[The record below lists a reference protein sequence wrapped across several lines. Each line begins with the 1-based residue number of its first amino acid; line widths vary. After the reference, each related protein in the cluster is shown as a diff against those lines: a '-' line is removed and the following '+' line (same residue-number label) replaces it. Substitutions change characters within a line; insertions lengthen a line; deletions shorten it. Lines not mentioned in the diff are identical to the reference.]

1 MSDDSLDDLADEVSK
16 RRIFYLVWLGINK
29 PELLEHVSED
39 SLTEVL
45 AVLSSSDWRI
55 KAYAMLVLGMIA
67 SRGVKLPSYFIPEV
81 TKLLSDPNEFVRSG
95 AAWVLGRAGNASSSI
110 RNCRDVYDSLSQ
122 LLSDRSWVVRAA
134 AVKSLGEIHRGC
146 GRLRNVVR
154 DRLYGVLVSDKNS
167 IVRRVAYDALKNLGE

>member
-1 MSDDSLDDLADEVSK
+1 MSSDFFDDFAGEVSK

-45 AVLSSSDWRI
+45 AVLGSSDWRI
-55 KAYAMLVLGMIA
+55 KAYAMLVLGMVA
-67 SRGVKLPSYFIPEV
+67 SRGVKLPRYLISEV

-95 AAWVLGRAGNASSSI
+95 AAWVLGWAGNSS
-110 RNCRDVYDSLSQ
+110 NGVEDCRVVYDTLSQ

-134 AVKSLGEIHRGC
+134 AVKSLSEIHKEC
-146 GRLRNVVR
+146 GVLRDLVK
-154 DRLYGVLVSDKNS
+154 DRLYGVLIGDKNS